1 MEKRLLP
8 LKVPFKKEQQQLL
21 LNQNRG
27 SKVARNLP
35 PKQPKSKMNQEVPT
49 NQENIDFMGKVTPQ
63 TVSLQIL
70 SAFFI

>member
-8 LKVPFKKEQQQLL
+8 LKVPFKKEQQQLML
-21 LNQNRG
+21 GQKT
-27 SKVARNLP
+27 KVGRNLP
-35 PKQPKSKMNQEVPT
+35 PKQPNKKLQDAPQ

-70 SAFFI
+70 SNPLI